1 VKSAVRFSGEF
12 PHSGVP
18 IRAALYVLLGCIF
31 VLMPGG
37 LFRFAFPKTALLAAG
52 IAAGL
57 LVASR
62 GRLAPSVRW
71 SAVGVLA
78 FFAMAAVM
86 ADGFGPAFWG
96 RWPRYEGVPTVAAYL
111 LLLVVGARLLGQG
124 AGKSG
129 RADWMR
135 MLAGGMLLLA
145 VLAVLE
151 AFGLRVLGDSEE
163 FRPGATLGNA
173 TDMGIVGLTGCAAL
187 LPRAIWLRRGWDI
200 LGAVSAGLVAVAS
213 GSRAVI
219 LVLGILVL
227 AVIAWRELQR
237 RRTTGARVAALW
249 LLGGGASV
257 VLAVLAFPG
266 VRERFFTAETVTGRA
281 DLWAATWALIQDNW
295 LMGVGPGRFVDA
307 LPLFQSEAFAARVG
321 TDYPADSPHMIP
333 LQWLTDGGVLL
344 LIVNVLLC
352 AAVLRAGMRN
362 IRACGTEQDRLFFV
376 GAMAAVFSFG
386 LVLLTHFPT
395 PGTTVIPGLFA
406 GALAGVAAASPA
418 PARSV
423 RSVRATPE
431 ATAANPFAKAGTWS
445 AAGAMALMTIAAGAA
460 SAAEIAMKR
469 GQDAVVDGRLNEA
482 SEQFTAAANLRPW
495 DGDVAMLAGQ
505 SFAGRAAAGD
515 PRSGELAVQWSTRSL
530 DSNPASVESL
540 TSLAVGQLAAG
551 NLEAAQQT
559 LSTARG
565 LAPVNSQ
572 VLLQSG
578 LAEFW
583 AGRHDIAIAYV
594 TKAAA
599 LTPEPAEEQA
609 ILAKLREGTT
619 AVNGENGVTVP
630 GSNR

>member
-1 VKSAVRFSGEF
+1 MRFSGEI
-12 PHSGVP
+12 PHSGLP

-37 LFRFAFPKTALLAAG
+37 LFRFAFPKIALLAAG
-52 IAAGL
+52 IAVGL

-78 FFAMAAVM
+78 VFAVAAVM

-111 LLLVVGARLLGQG
+111 LLLGLGARFFGPG

-151 AFGLRVLGDSEE
+151 AFGVRVLGDTEE

-187 LPRAIWLRRGWDI
+187 LPRATWLGRRWDI
-200 LGAVSAGLVAVAS
+200 VGAVSGGLVAVAS

-227 AVIAWRELQR
+227 AVVAWRAWQR
-237 RRTTGARVAALW
+237 RRTTGWRVAALW

-257 VLAVLAFPG
+257 ALGVLAFPG
-266 VRERFFTAETVTGRA
+266 VRERFFTVETVTGRA

-295 LMGVGPGRFVDA
+295 LLGVGPGRFVDA

-395 PGTTVIPGLFA
+395 PGTAVIPGLLA

-418 PARSV
+418 PAKSV
-423 RSVRATPE
+423 KAVKAVNPTLE
-431 ATAANPFAKAGTWS
+431 ATTANPFAKAGTWS
-445 AAGAMALMTIAAGAA
+445 AAGAMALMTIAAGTA

-515 PRSGELAVQWSTRSL
+515 PRSGESAVQWSTRSL
-530 DSNPASVESL
+530 DSNPESVESL

-594 TKAAA
+594 TKAAS